1 MIQRTDDG
9 RGHSRPDLS
18 GAPRAY
24 VGELEDL
31 FDTWDSVRPRNA
43 RLSRYYRMKNALV
56 NLGVAV
62 PPQFECLNAVVGWAD
77 KAVRVMSVRSQFDG
91 FVSNG
96 APRTDL
102 NALSRENGLDVLYD
116 STCRAALV
124 HGVAAMTVMA
134 GRGVQPAAKV
144 RSLSA
149 NQCCMLWDKD
159 RDTIGCGVML
169 ADVDRDGQPLRY
181 VAHFPD
187 KVLEA
192 SRPSVDADWE
202 WAEEPNPLG
211 IPLMV
216 PFVYDPDDDKPLG
229 QSRITPEVTGIIDKA
244 MRDVLRME
252 VGAEFFT
259 APQRYILGADDSLFR
274 QSDARK
280 EFDADGS
287 AGDARKEFD
296 ADGSAGDA
304 RSMAESDDSA
314 PGKERAPIDRGKM
327 MRAYMGRFLA
337 ITRDANGD
345 VPQVGQFPAGDAEN
359 FIRVFENDAQRFS
372 GATNVPLGQL
382 GVLSNTYT
390 SSDAL
395 GAAND
400 PLILDVEAMNRRH
413 KRSLELVGRLM
424 LAVAYGT
431 SLADVDSSGE
441 VIAHMVDPSMPTF
454 SARAD
459 GWTKIGQQDQGV
471 VGTRV
476 WYEGM
481 GLPQETIDRI
491 MAEKGTRSSI
501 QVLDE
506 LTRELSSGG
515 GRQDGGQGAV

>member
-1 MIQRTDDG
+1 MIQGTEDG
-9 RGHSRPDLS
+9 RHNCRPDLS
-18 GAPRAY
+18 GAPDAY
-24 VGELEDL
+24 AGRLEDL
-31 FDTWDSVRPRNA
+31 FDTWDSVRARNA
-43 RLSRYYRMKNALV
+43 RLSRYYRMENDLV
-56 NLGVAV
+56 NLGVSI
-62 PPQFECLNAVVGWAD
+62 PPQFEGLNAVVGWAD

-91 FVSNG
+91 YVSNG
-96 APRTDL
+96 APRSDL
-102 NALSRENGLDVLYD
+102 NALARENGLDVLYD
-116 STCRAALV
+116 NTCRAALV

-134 GRGVQPAAKV
+134 GGAGQPAAKV

-159 RDTIGCGVML
+159 RDSIGCGVML
-169 ADVDRDGQPLRY
+169 ASVDRAGLPLRY

-187 KVLEA
+187 AVLVAERA
-192 SRPSVDADWE
+192 SADSDWE
-202 WAEEPNPLG
+202 WVAEANPLG
-211 IPLMV
+211 VPLMV
-216 PFVYDPDDDKPLG
+216 PFAYDPDDDKPLG
-229 QSRITPEVTGIIDKA
+229 QSRITREVTGIIDKA

-259 APQRYILGADDSLFR
+259 APQRYILGADDGLFR
-274 QSDARK
+274 QADAGCGT
-280 EFDADGS
+280 APAS
-287 AGDARKEFD
+287 
-296 ADGSAGDA
+296 GDA
-304 RSMAESDDSA
+304 RSRAEADDNT
-314 PGKERAPIDRGKM
+314 PGAERAPVDRGAM

-345 VPQVGQFPAGDAEN
+345 VPQVGQFPAADAEN

-413 KRSLELVGRLM
+413 KRSLEEVGRLM

-431 SLADVDSSGE
+431 TLADVESSGE

-501 QVLDE
+501 QMLDA
-506 LTRELSSGG
+506 LTQELSSGG
-515 GRQDGGQGAV
+515 GRQDGEQGAV